1 MTSPAPLEIYIAAPD
16 QLPAGTFIATL
27 YDQAKGRVLLSAHA
41 RSHDAALDRLL
52 AAKRVSPVARRR
64 YVVKSNRPPVV
75 LSLLELI
82 DQAEVDTN
90 LDADLD
96 GTRVALPIEDFIV
109 RIRNA
114 ISAIEQGAKA
124 VAA

>member
-1 MTSPAPLEIYIAAPD
+1 MSRPAPLEVYIAAPEIMGASF
-16 QLPAGTFIATL
+16 LATL
-27 YDQAKGRVLLSAHA
+27 YDPANGKVLLTATGPG
-41 RSHDAALDRLL
+41 HDAALERLL
-52 AAKRVSPVARRR
+52 LAKRMSFVAKRR

-82 DQAEVDTN
+82 DKAEVTT
-90 LDADLD
+90 DLD
-96 GTRVALPIEDFIV
+96 DDSDSTHVPLTIEDFIT

-114 ISAIEQGAKA
+114 ITAIERGTKA